1 MSMKRGFIGYGIRKE
16 ELVCNCSDID
26 DIITFCADGSYKI
39 VKIQDKVFVG
49 KNIILTQIWKKSDKR
64 MVFNA
69 AYLDSKTGFS
79 YVKRFQV
86 TSATKEK
93 IYNIGKSE
101 KGSKLLY
108 IAPRPNGESEV
119 VTVHIHA
126 SQKARKKVFDYDFSE
141 IEIKGKAAKGNI
153 LSKYRVRAV
162 KEKSVGLS
170 TLSGIKIYYDNSIG
184 RLNTE
189 SRGEYLGKFN
199 GDDMIIV
206 VYKDGNY
213 ELTSFELTNRYDWN
227 NVLFLDK
234 YSPKGV
240 LSAVYYE
247 GKLKKLLRKKIQC
260 RDKHHE

>member
-1 MSMKRGFIGYGIRKE
+1 MLNDGFTASTRRGRG
-16 ELVCNCSDID
+16 
-26 DIITFCADGSYKI
+26 
-39 VKIQDKVFVG
+39 
-49 KNIILTQIWKKSDKR
+49 
-64 MVFNA
+64 
-69 AYLDSKTGFS
+69 
-79 YVKRFQV
+79 
-86 TSATKEK
+86 
-93 IYNIGKSE
+93 
-101 KGSKLLY
+101 
-108 IAPRPNGESEV
+108 
-119 VTVHIHA
+119 
-126 SQKARKKVFDYDFSE
+126 DFSE

-206 VYKDGNY
+206 LYKDGNY

-234 YSPKGV
+234 YSPEGV
-240 LSAVYYE
+240 LSAVYFE
-247 GKLKKLLRKKIQC
+247 GKPSNLKVLRSES
-260 RDKHHE
+260 DF